1 MPLRRMAD
9 PDEPTVAPEAARW
22 RGLAPVHEPDA
33 QWLLLGSF
41 PGVASL
47 RAQQYYGHPRN
58 QFWRLVGDVFG
69 IDLASKAYAERLAAL
84 RAHRIAV
91 WDVITETE
99 REGSLDSAIRNPFAS
114 DLGRLIAQLPALR
127 TIGFNGGTA
136 ARFGLKQ
143 LGALAARY
151 RVLALPSSSPA
162 YTMPYDAKLL
172 AWRQL
177 AGAHDDTPGRADPA
191 WERQP

>member
-1 MPLRRMAD
+1 M
-9 PDEPTVAPEAARW
+9 DEPVRW
-22 RGLAPVHEPDA
+22 RGLAPVHAPDA

-58 QFWRLVGDVFG
+58 QFWRLVGDVLG
-69 IDLASKAYAERLAAL
+69 LDLAVLPYPERLAAL
-84 RAHRIAV
+84 RAHRVAV
-91 WDVITETE
+91 WDVITETA
-99 REGSLDSAIRNPFAS
+99 REGSLDSAIRDPHTS
-114 DLGRLIAQLPALR
+114 DLAGLIASLPALR

-136 ARFGLKQ
+136 ARVGVRQ
-143 LGALAARY
+143 LGPLAKLY

-162 YTMPYDAKLL
+162 YTMPYDEKLR

-177 AGAHDDTPGRADPA
+177 AGP
-191 WERQP
+191 